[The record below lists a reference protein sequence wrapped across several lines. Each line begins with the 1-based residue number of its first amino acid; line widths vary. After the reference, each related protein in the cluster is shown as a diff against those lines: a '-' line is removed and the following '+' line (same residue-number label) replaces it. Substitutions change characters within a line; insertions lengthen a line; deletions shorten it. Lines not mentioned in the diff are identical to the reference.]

1 MYANQWRIGLNAGKT
16 TKLLFQRSSLYL
28 PDWHITL
35 HGRAIRFCHLCH
47 VSWHHFRHHV
57 ILHQTFPC
65 YHQACSSP
73 PSQTPIY
80 LKRTNFRVYKFSRI
94 SRILAKFAK
103 LNTRE
108 ISCWVKFAK
117 INTREK
123 EFKNSKFRVIF
134 LLLILSD
141 IKETT

>member
-1 MYANQWRIGLNAGKT
+1 MDYLNDILDKFGNNS
-16 TKLLFQRSSLYL
+16 LLIIWSDGCTYQNKCSNLSSAL
-28 PDWHITL
+28 
-35 HGRAIRFCHLCH
+35 
-47 VSWHHFRHHV
+47 
-57 ILHQTFPC
+57 
-65 YHQACSSP
+65 
-73 PSQTPIY
+73 Y

-123 EFKNSKFRVIF
+123 KFKNSKFRMIF

-141 IKETT
+141 IKET